1 MKYSQSSKNKF
12 RRKFARL
19 ASYITLFLVLLIIV
33 LSGYIVFI
41 ERGAFRIQSVEVTG
55 TKSFVSQVDVA
66 ELVKSR
72 AFGQNILIF
81 NSGALETSL
90 LESFQGAKEIFVRK
104 SFPSTLKIS
113 VIERTPAV
121 VMYDEKKENFYLV
134 DEEGYV
140 LGQIEPGT
148 TNFPEILYSGQIAV
162 GYFLDEN
169 LVSAYFG
176 LLQALDVEKISA
188 SSMSVHSDYVSL
200 FIPDS
205 IEVLVSRE
213 RNVYEAASLLSALL
227 KQLATQGR
235 DVKRVDLRYDKVIV
249 SYR

>member
-113 VIERTPAV
+113 G
-121 VMYDEKKENFYLV
+121 NFIFRPNRRWILFGRKPSFSLLWTFAGFGRRKDKRV
-134 DEEGYV
+134 QHECAFR
-140 LGQIEPGT
+140 LR
-148 TNFPEILYSGQIAV
+148 FPFYSG
-162 GYFLDEN
+162 L
-169 LVSAYFG
+169 
-176 LLQALDVEKISA
+176 
-188 SSMSVHSDYVSL
+188 
-200 FIPDS
+200 
-205 IEVLVSRE
+205 
-213 RNVYEAASLLSALL
+213 
-227 KQLATQGR
+227 
-235 DVKRVDLRYDKVIV
+235 
-249 SYR
+249 